1 MKFSIFEKLIFFIHF
16 YTQMFFQFSQ
26 DFNFHVIGIESEIQN
41 SFIAKEIS
49 LRFSAVDLIDI
60 TSGSQLVQIYK
71 IFLTVLWNDLCQ
83 EYSD

>member
-1 MKFSIFEKLIFFIHF
+1 MQCYIFDKLIFFIHF
-16 YTQMFFQFSQ
+16 YIQMFFQSSR
-26 DFNFHVIGIESEIQN
+26 DFNFHVIGIESKIQN

-49 LRFSAVDLIDI
+49 LWLSAVDLIVI
-60 TSGSQLVQIYK
+60 TSDSQLVQICK